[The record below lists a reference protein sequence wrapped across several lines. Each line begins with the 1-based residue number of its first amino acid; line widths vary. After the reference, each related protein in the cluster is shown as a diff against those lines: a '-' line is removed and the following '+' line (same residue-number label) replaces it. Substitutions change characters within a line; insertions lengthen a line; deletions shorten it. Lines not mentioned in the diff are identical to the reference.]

1 LGYKSQI
8 QKKAKKRKG
17 RKEEKKKE
25 ADVKNR

>member
-8 QKKAKKRKG
+8 QKKAKKRKE

-25 ADVKNR
+25 ADVKSR